1 MINKKTISKIQSGL
15 LIGLGLV
22 TLQQIPSAVS
32 AASSP
37 RVQIT
42 RNSYVYSS
50 TGIRKGK
57 TSLKRGKCLNT
68 FGKRTINGKTFY
80 NIGKG
85 RYIKKVNTL
94 IPPIEDKD
102 PVLFTVYLKGD
113 PELYT
118 KPNGENSLFT
128 LWGKQNVYETYKD
141 NNGNTWYRISYQ
153 NWVKS
158 SDTQK
163 TKPKV
168 KKDKEIPTSANWD
181 DPNDNTSIEVDNTS
195 IKFEKKMRSNLPS
208 GTALD
213 RNTIE
218 ETARCFEKLVNDWR
232 ASQGVAT
239 KVTYVT
245 SRYDYDVSRAVQ
257 DAQHYDKYKVS
268 DKHAGAKN
276 YGELE
281 TMVTY
286 NTPQKMAQ
294 EAFKQ
299 FVYEDASANFAH
311 RNHLKQASLN
321 TFSIGLA
328 TTKYNGYTTN
338 GVTFIGNY
346 KRLIKL
352 NTNKKVYA

>member
-1 MINKKTISKIQSGL
+1 MINKKSITKISSGL

-22 TLQQIPSAVS
+22 TLQQNPSSVS

-37 RVQIT
+37 RVQL
-42 RNSYVYSS
+42 RHNSYVYSS
-50 TGIRKGK
+50 TGKRKGK
-57 TSLKRGKCLNT
+57 ASLKRGTYLKT
-68 FGKRTINGKTFY
+68 FGKRSIKGKAFY
-80 NIGKG
+80 KIGKD
-85 RYIKKVNTL
+85 RYIKKVNTV
-94 IPPIEDKD
+94 IPPKEDKD
-102 PVLFTVYLKGD
+102 PVLFTVYLKD
-113 PELYT
+113 DAEFYT
-118 KPNGENSLFT
+118 KPNGKHSLYT
-128 LWGKQNVYETYKD
+128 LMGKQNVYQTYKD
-141 NNGNTWYRISYQ
+141 NNGNTWYRIKYQ

-163 TKPKV
+163 SKGKE
-168 KKDKEIPTSANWD
+168 DKEVPTSANWD
-181 DPNDNTSIEVDNTS
+181 DPNDNTSIEVEEEM
-195 IKFEKKMRSNLPS
+195 KSNLPS

-268 DKHAGAKN
+268 DKHAGAK

-281 TMVTY
+281 TLVRY

-294 EAFKQ
+294 EAFQQ
-299 FVYEDASANFAH
+299 FVYKDAQANYAH
-311 RNHLKQASLN
+311 RDDLMSTSLK
-321 TFSIGLA
+321 TIGIGLA
-328 TTKYNGYTTN
+328 TTYYNGYTSN
-338 GVTFIGNY
+338 GVSFIVS
-346 KRLIKL
+346 
-352 NTNKKVYA
+352 TNL